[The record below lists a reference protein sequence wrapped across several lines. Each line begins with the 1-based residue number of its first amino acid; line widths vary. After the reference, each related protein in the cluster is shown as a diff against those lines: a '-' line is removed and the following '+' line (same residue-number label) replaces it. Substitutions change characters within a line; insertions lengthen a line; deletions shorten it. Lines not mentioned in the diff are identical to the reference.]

1 MQFLRPTRCCST
13 MDDLFDPVYT
23 FPGFYTGEGCIVV
36 KHMKPSPLSGSESIS
51 ADDLRAFLNP
61 GGQFLVSTQAIETG
75 KHRAIIITKVK
86 LSSAF
91 EDLIRSENEKG
102 QYIIEHFLEKELG
115 FNITKHALV
124 PQHEKL
130 SADQKKELLRR
141 CASYLRIPALA
152 LHRQCEH
159 QRVCRYKLA
168 DSHLPRVHKHDPIA
182 RYFGMQRGDVF
193 RIVRPSETAGRY
205 VTYRIVL

>member
-1 MQFLRPTRCCST
+1 
-13 MDDLFDPVYT
+13 MDELFDPVYT
-23 FPGFYTGEGCIVV
+23 SPGLTTGEGCIVV
-36 KHMKPSPLSGSESIS
+36 KHMRPSPQSGSESIS
-51 ADDLRAFLNP
+51 ADDLKQFLSP
-61 GGQFLVSTQAIETG
+61 GGQFQVSTQAIESG

-102 QYIIEHFLEKELG
+102 LYIIEHFLEKELG
-115 FNITKHALV
+115 FNITKHSLV

-130 SADQKKELLRR
+130 APEQKKELLRR
-141 CASYLRIPALA
+141 CLIRSITSPCTLRLSDSNSCIVL
-152 LHRQCEH
+152 
-159 QRVCRYKLA
+159 RYKLA
-168 DSHLPRVHKHDPIA
+168 ESHLPRVHKADPIA
-182 RYFGMQRGDVF
+182 RYFGMQKGDVF

>member
-1 MQFLRPTRCCST
+1 

-23 FPGFYTGEGCIVV
+23 SPGFMTGEGCIVV
-36 KHMKPSPLSGSESIS
+36 KHMRPSPLSGSESIS
-51 ADDLRAFLNP
+51 ADDLKQFLAP
-61 GGQFLVSTQAIETG
+61 GGQFQVSTQAIEQG

-91 EDLIRSENEKG
+91 EDLIRSENQRG
-102 QYIIEHFLEKELG
+102 QFIIEHFLEKELG

-141 CASYLRIPALA
+141 CA
-152 LHRQCEH
+152 
-159 QRVCRYKLA
+159 
-168 DSHLPRVHKHDPIA
+168 
-182 RYFGMQRGDVF
+182 
-193 RIVRPSETAGRY
+193 PSECVLRSFFFHILKASQSPGTSWQKAIFPESTKMIPSLVISACRK
-205 VTYRIVL
+205 VTFFELSGPLKLPGGT

>member
-1 MQFLRPTRCCST
+1 

-23 FPGFYTGEGCIVV
+23 SPGFMTGEGCIVV

-51 ADDLRAFLNP
+51 ADDLKQFLAP
-61 GGQFLVSTQAIETG
+61 GGQFQVSTQAIEQG

-91 EDLIRSENEKG
+91 EDLIKSENQKG
-102 QYIIEHFLEKELG
+102 QFIIEHFLEKELG

-141 CASYLRIPALA
+141 CAPRLSTSCARFSSTFWKLLNRQVQVGRKPSSQSPQKWSHRSLFRHAERWRFSNCQALWNCRAVRDVQNSA
-152 LHRQCEH
+152 LN
-159 QRVCRYKLA
+159 
-168 DSHLPRVHKHDPIA
+168 
-182 RYFGMQRGDVF
+182 
-193 RIVRPSETAGRY
+193 
-205 VTYRIVL
+205 

>member
-1 MQFLRPTRCCST
+1 

-23 FPGFYTGEGCIVV
+23 SPGFMTGEGCIVV

-51 ADDLRAFLNP
+51 ADDLKQFLAP
-61 GGQFLVSTQAIETG
+61 GGQFQVSTQAIEQG

-91 EDLIRSENEKG
+91 EDLIKSENQKG
-102 QYIIEHFLEKELG
+102 QFIIEHFLEKELG

-130 SADQKKELLRR
+130 TADQKKELLRR
-141 CASYLRIPALA
+141 CVP
-152 LHRQCEH
+152 
-159 QRVCRYKLA
+159 
-168 DSHLPRVHKHDPIA
+168 
-182 RYFGMQRGDVF
+182 
-193 RIVRPSETAGRY
+193 PSEY
-205 VTYRIVL
+205 VLRSFFVHILKASPSPGTSWQKAIFPESTSMIPSLVISACRKVTFFGLSGPLKLPGGMSLTE

>member
-1 MQFLRPTRCCST
+1 
-13 MDDLFDPVYT
+13 MDHLFDPIYT
-23 FPGFYTGEGCIVV
+23 SSLGVMNGEGCIVV
-36 KHMKPSPLSGSESIS
+36 KHMRPSPHSGSESIS
-51 ADDLRAFLNP
+51 AEDLKQFLS
-61 GGQFLVSTQAIETG
+61 GQFQLSIQGIGHG

-91 EDLIRSENEKG
+91 EDLIRCENERG
-102 QYIIEHFLEKELG
+102 QHIIEHFLEKELG

-130 SADQKKELLRR
+130 TPDQKKELLRR
-141 CASYLRIPALA
+141 CAATVEKLGALV
-152 LHRQCEH
+152 HCFKYS
-159 QRVCRYKLA
+159 VRYKLA
-168 DSHLPRVHKHDPIA
+168 ESHLPRVHKSDPIA
-182 RYFGMQRGDVF
+182 RYFGMQKGDVF